1 MDTGRWNILLMML
14 GPLKKHYFM
23 DFFKYSLVVQ
33 GVLKAENETLPLIFP
48 SFDHQQVIEPS
59 RVLASSSGQ

>member
-1 MDTGRWNILLMML
+1 
-14 GPLKKHYFM
+14 M
-23 DFFKYSLVVQ
+23 DFFKYSLVLQ

-48 SFDHQQVIEPS
+48 SFDYQQVIEPS